1 MRHTLLLSVSQK
13 IISTLETDSQS
24 RSFLAV
30 QNDGGRMAFY
40 HHLTDT
46 KKVGTEPT
54 FSLQNKL
61 FKTSESLFNLDTL
74 SLHIGMVRRAN
85 KWTTR
90 CVREAKL

>member
-1 MRHTLLLSVSQK
+1 
-13 IISTLETDSQS
+13 
-24 RSFLAV
+24 
-30 QNDGGRMAFY
+30 MAFY

-54 FSLQNKL
+54 FLL
-61 FKTSESLFNLDTL
+61 KTNESLLNLDTL

-90 CVREAKL
+90 CMREAKF

>member
-1 MRHTLLLSVSQK
+1 MRHTLLLSVSLK
-13 IISTLETDSQS
+13 IISILKTDSES

-40 HHLTDT
+40 HHLPDT

-54 FSLQNKL
+54 FL
-61 FKTSESLFNLDTL
+61 FKTSESLFNLDAL